1 MMKNKQILE
10 KLIVVSVIVI
20 YFIFGRTLT
29 YFSSTDVFID
39 FAKKIGFSIKHLANY
54 ISILFYIIHLMLYLL
69 LFSND
74 ISQKDIYI
82 SKLTNRKPKKI
93 ISIIIVSFTIFAF
106 LVSSI
111 SIPIGTKFNNSIIGA
126 VVSFLLM
133 VLFAPIAEELFFRVI
148 LINHLRRNYEYTIKK
163 IILIQAFLFYI
174 PHLLN
179 GNYTLY
185 TFYIGIISGIFYYYT
200 ESIIYSIILHSL
212 ANCATFL
219 LTLNVINYR
228 LPITTPI
235 WFVLFIFL
243 FAFFYYML
251 RNLVKILEKHEL
263 EPENSNFEK
272 KDV

>member
-1 MMKNKQILE
+1 MMKNKQIRD

-20 YFIFGRTLT
+20 YFIFGRTLK
-29 YFSSTDVFID
+29 YFASTNVFID
-39 FAKKIGFSIKHLANY
+39 FANKIGFSINHLANY
-54 ISILFYIIHLMLYLL
+54 ISILFYIFHLL
-69 LFSND
+69 LYFLLFNND
-74 ISQKDIYI
+74 ISRKDIYI
-82 SKLTNRKPKKI
+82 SKLKNKKPKKI
-93 ISIIIVSFTIFAF
+93 ISILIVSFTIFAF

-126 VVSFLLM
+126 VVSFLLI

-148 LINHLRRNYEYTIKK
+148 LMNHLRRNYQYTIKK

-200 ESIIYSIILHSL
+200 ESILYSIILHSL
-212 ANCATFL
+212 ANCATYL

-235 WFVLFIFL
+235 WFGFFILL

-251 RNLVKILEKHEL
+251 RQLIKILEKHEKKL
-263 EPENSNFEK
+263 ENLNYEK
-272 KDV
+272 LY